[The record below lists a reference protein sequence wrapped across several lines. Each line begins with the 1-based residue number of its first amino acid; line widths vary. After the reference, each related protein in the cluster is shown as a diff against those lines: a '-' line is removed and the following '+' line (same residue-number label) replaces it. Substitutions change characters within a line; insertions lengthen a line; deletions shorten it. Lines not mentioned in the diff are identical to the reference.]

1 MNENQYV
8 NYKFEI
14 AEAEEEESF
23 VQECLNKEL
32 DLFFLLLDDKR
43 IEKAVWSIVEKLPI
57 SDELKFKILE
67 TKDILLELENVGFY
81 KELYE
86 LKVVLELSEEWWIGF
101 TTTHNLALLVRSL
114 AKANFGTHI

>member
-1 MNENQYV
+1 
-8 NYKFEI
+8 
-14 AEAEEEESF
+14 
-23 VQECLNKEL
+23 
-32 DLFFLLLDDKR
+32 
-43 IEKAVWSIVEKLPI
+43 VWSIVEKLPI
-57 SDELKFKILE
+57 SDELKLKILE
-67 TKDILLELENVGFY
+67 NKDILWELENVGFY